1 VSLTVP
7 RHYTAFSGDLLVVF
21 TTSDDI
27 SLNNTDWYIDVIES
41 RDSGHL
47 SPLTTVNIPGGY
59 SDGEVSI
66 GCGVI
71 DVAGQLVVRV
81 VDSTRSDV
89 VAQSSV
95 IDVAWPTSVKLLV
108 PESHKALTD
117 DLTVTLS
124 VGDIACQ
131 SQHTHVSYTLQLI
144 YLAGV
149 NSSSLFD
156 TSSHKTVV
164 STQTLASLSSS
175 SSQIVIPC
183 SVIDRAGL
191 YRAVLI
197 SSRRSDLP
205 VVVSNVVVVD
215 WSHDYS
221 LSLGSLSKSCHRHVI
236 ARHSQ
241 PRCDH
246 VFYTVRVLVR
256 QLPSNNNNNRVEQ
269 LGDDV
274 TSRDWR
280 YVSER
285 RVRSSGTSVTLDCVL
300 FQRDDSINYEHCV
313 LLVST
318 ANDDSQHVHQHFCT
332 TPFTRPADTG

>member
-1 VSLTVP
+1 MV
-7 RHYTAFSGDLLVVF
+7 AF

-41 RDSGHL
+41 RDGGHL

-95 IDVAWPTSVKLLV
+95 INVAWPASVTLQV
-108 PESHKALTD
+108 AESHKALTD

-131 SQHTHVSYTLQLI
+131 SQHTAVSYTLQLI
-144 YLAGV
+144 YLSGV

-156 TSSHKTVV
+156 TSHHKTIVF
-164 STQTLASLSSS
+164 TQTLTSLSSS
-175 SSQIVIPC
+175 SSQIIISC

-191 YRAVLI
+191 YQAVLI

-205 VVVSNVVVVD
+205 LAVSNTVVVV
-215 WSHDYS
+215 WSRDYS
-221 LSLGSLSKSCHRHVI
+221 LSLGSLSKSCHRHVVV
-236 ARHSQ
+236 RHTQ

-246 VFYTVRVLVR
+246 VFYTVRLLVR
-256 QLPSNNNNNRVEQ
+256 QLPSNNINNNRVEQ

-285 RVRSSGTSVTLDCVL
+285 RVRSSGASVTLDCVL
-300 FQRDDSINYEHCV
+300 FQRDVTVNYEHCV
-313 LLVST
+313 LLIST
-318 ANDDSQHVHQHFCT
+318 DSDGLEHIHQHFCT
-332 TPFTRPADTG
+332 TPFTRPAHTG